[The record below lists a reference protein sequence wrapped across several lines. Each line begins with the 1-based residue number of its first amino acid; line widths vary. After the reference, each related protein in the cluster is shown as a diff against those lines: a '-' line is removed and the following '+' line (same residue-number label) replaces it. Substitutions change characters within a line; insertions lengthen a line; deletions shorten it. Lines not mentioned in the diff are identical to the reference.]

1 MRRRDGEDGRSME
14 LGGFY
19 VLASTNRMGT
29 KTLQEILDTATG
41 SWGIRVRVMEAR
53 KLLATKDC

>member
-29 KTLQEILDTATG
+29 KTLQEIL
-41 SWGIRVRVMEAR
+41 VEV
-53 KLLATKDC
+53 KDVNSQS

>member
-19 VLASTNRMGT
+19 ALAATNMMGT
-29 KTLQEILDTATG
+29 KTLQEILSG
-41 SWGIRVRVMEAR
+41 REAEA
-53 KLLATKDC
+53 KIEKP

>member
-1 MRRRDGEDGRSME
+1 VRRRDGEDGRSME

-19 VLASTNRMGT
+19 VLASTNMMGT

-41 SWGIRVRVMEAR
+41 SWGIRVMMQRAMAAEAGR
-53 KLLATKDC
+53 EA